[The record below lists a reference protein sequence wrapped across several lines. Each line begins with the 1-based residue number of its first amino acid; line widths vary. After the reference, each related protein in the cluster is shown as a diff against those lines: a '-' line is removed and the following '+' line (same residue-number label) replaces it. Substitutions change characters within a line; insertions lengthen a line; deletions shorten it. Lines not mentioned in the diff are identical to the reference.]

1 MSLEIIA
8 TVCAGFFAGA
18 AVYVS
23 LVEHPARLDCS
34 PTVAVAEFAPS
45 YRRAALLQASLAL
58 VGCASAVAG
67 WWFSGDRWVLTAGI
81 LLGSVVP
88 FTLVA
93 ILPTNR
99 RILDP
104 RLDPASDDAAGLL
117 RRWGSLH
124 AVRSV
129 LGAAA
134 FLLLLAHLHA
144 GS

>member
-1 MSLEIIA
+1 MSLEILA

-23 LVEHPARLDCS
+23 FVEHPARMDCS
-34 PTVAVAEFAPS
+34 PRVAVAEFAPS
-45 YRRAALLQASLAL
+45 YRRAAFLQASLAL
-58 VGCASAVAG
+58 VGCAAAVAG
-67 WWFSGDRWVLTAGI
+67 WWFSGDRWVLAAGI

-88 FTLVA
+88 FTLIA

-104 RLDPASDDAAGLL
+104 GLDPASDAAAGLL
-117 RRWGSLH
+117 RRWGTLH

-144 GS
+144 AS